1 MSKIKLP
8 LPSKAPMVNMPVGE
22 PWQIIA
28 VNVLKV
34 SLLTRNNK
42 YLQVIQ
48 DYLMKW
54 ADAIP
59 MPDQTA
65 ARIVTELTKVFS
77 VMGLPQVLHSDQGAN
92 FESTILKQTLQA
104 YGITKSQNTAYHPQG
119 DGMAKRFNHSL
130 LQLLRTYTQKE
141 AE

>member
-1 MSKIKLP
+1 
-8 LPSKAPMVNMPVGE
+8 
-22 PWQIIA
+22 
-28 VNVLKV
+28 
-34 SLLTRNNK
+34 
-42 YLQVIQ
+42 
-48 DYLMKW
+48 MKW

-104 YGITKSQNTAYHPQG
+104 YGITKSQNTAYHPKVT
-119 DGMAKRFNHSL
+119 AWPKSL
-130 LQLLRTYTQKE
+130 ITHYYNC
-141 AE
+141 